1 MLGVGGG
8 SLAMRELP
16 AVNWKVM
23 GSDRAAGVR
32 VGTCE
37 RGQFE

>member
-16 AVNWKVM
+16 VVSWKVT